1 MPSPITIDEIAIPD
15 TLDGPAAD
23 DFRAAIEVR
32 NAVGIAVFGE
42 AAGTNTPEEFL
53 PSLQEQRYDRKLPI
67 VARWNGEIVAV
78 ALLVWSVEPDT
89 RVTWLEAGVHPAWR
103 NRGIGTALVE
113 HVEAFARES
122 GRPVIQTGGLHQA
135 MEAGPRL
142 ESPTGYGTLPRNEP
156 VVRFLLNRG
165 YTLEQVTRVSFL
177 HLPVDGATLA
187 AHRAAA
193 WARAGSDYRL
203 HAWTGATPDQWLDDV
218 ATIYMRMAT
227 DAPAGSL
234 EIDEEPWDAERV
246 RQNDERRVRAG
257 RTALAAAVE
266 HIPSGNLVAFNGL
279 SVPEDRSR
287 PVDQG
292 VTLVLKEHRGHRLGM
307 VVKIANIERLQAFSP
322 ASPFIMTGNAEEN
335 RPMLDVNEAVGF
347 VPAAYIGAWKKT
359 LPE

>member
-1 MPSPITIDEIAIPD
+1 MPSPITIDEITIPD

-53 PSLQEQRYDRKLPI
+53 PSLQDQQYDRKLPI
-67 VARWNGEIVAV
+67 VARWDGEIVAT
-78 ALLVWSVEPDT
+78 ALIVWSVEPST

-122 GRPVIQTGGLHQA
+122 VRPVVQAGGIHQA
-135 MEAGPRL
+135 METGPRL
-142 ESPTGYGTLPRNEP
+142 ESPTGFGSLPRDEP
-156 VVRFLLNRG
+156 AVRFLLNRG
-165 YTLEQVTRVSFL
+165 FTLEQVNRVSFL
-177 HLPVDGATLA
+177 HLPVAPATLA
-187 AHRAAA
+187 IHQAAA
-193 WARAGSDYRL
+193 SARAGNDYRV
-203 HAWTGATPDQWLDDV
+203 HTWIGDTPERWLDDV
-218 ATIYMRMAT
+218 AVILTRMAT
-227 DAPAGSL
+227 DAPSGNL

-246 RQNDERRVRAG
+246 RQNDARRKRAG
-257 RTALAAAVE
+257 RTALVAAVE
-266 HIPSGNLVAFNGL
+266 HMLGGHLVAFNGL

-307 VVKIANIERLQAFSP
+307 VVKIANIEQLQAFSP
-322 ASPFIMTGNAEEN
+322 ESPFIVTGNAEEN
-335 RPMLDVNEAVGF
+335 RPMLEVNEAYGF
-347 VPAAYIGAWKKT
+347 VPAGYVGAWKKT